1 MQSKKRYLYIFVL
14 NDEEQVILIHLNHH
28 FFKWISKIKI
38 MNSNQTN
45 GAGKYKEC
53 SQGRQ
58 FIVEDASGEN
68 VFHTF
73 DMLIMIVHMVDIF
86 YKQSCF
92 ADNLLFSTT
101 LDCKWPL

>member
-1 MQSKKRYLYIFVL
+1 MQSKKRYLYIFVV
-14 NDEEQVILIHLNHH
+14 NGEEQVILIHLNYH

-58 FIVEDASGEN
+58 FIYKFNLIKTYTCNKQDIVAFEQMKV
-68 VFHTF
+68 VF
-73 DMLIMIVHMVDIF
+73 IVK
-86 YKQSCF
+86 Y
-92 ADNLLFSTT
+92 
-101 LDCKWPL
+101 